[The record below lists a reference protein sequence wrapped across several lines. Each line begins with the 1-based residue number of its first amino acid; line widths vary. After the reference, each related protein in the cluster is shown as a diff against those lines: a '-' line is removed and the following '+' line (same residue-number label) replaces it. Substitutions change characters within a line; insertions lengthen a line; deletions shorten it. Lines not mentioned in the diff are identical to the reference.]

1 MHACCMCIHFFCF
14 GRILSRIG
22 TGQFGSVSMATW
34 SSEGGVIEVAVKI
47 LTDSSNTVRFL
58 QEAAIMAQFRHPNIL
73 ALYMELSVLETQY
86 ICLYKELPVLYTGL
100 MYFLINA

>member
-1 MHACCMCIHFFCF
+1 MCIHFFCF

-73 ALYMELSVLETQY
+73 ALHGVVSAGNPVYMF
-86 ICLYKELPVLYTGL
+86 I
-100 MYFLINA
+100 